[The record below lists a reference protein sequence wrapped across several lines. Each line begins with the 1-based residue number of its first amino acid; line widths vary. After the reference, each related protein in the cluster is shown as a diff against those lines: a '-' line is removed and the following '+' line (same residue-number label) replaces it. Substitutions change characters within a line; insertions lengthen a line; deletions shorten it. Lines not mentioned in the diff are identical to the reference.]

1 MHRHGYKGR
10 KFSRERDQRRALLKG
25 LATSLVE
32 HGKIETTFPKAKE
45 LVRYIEKL
53 ITKAKKGDLANRRRV
68 IAGLSTQAM
77 AFRLVD
83 VIAPQLTARNSGHVR
98 VERTRLRVGDGAQMA
113 TIAFVDEISD
123 VAPAV
128 KAEKAAPAA
137 TKSAPKAATKVA
149 KHATK
154 VAKEETK

>member
-10 KFSRERDQRRALLKG
+10 KFSRERDQRRALIKG

-68 IAGLSTQAM
+68 IAGLSTQAA

-83 VIAPQLTARNSGHVR
+83 VIAPQLTGRTSGHVR
-98 VERTRLRVGDGAQMA
+98 VERTRLRVGDGAQLA
-113 TIAFVDEISD
+113 TIAFVDEIAE
-123 VAPAV
+123 VPAPA
-128 KAEKAAPAA
+128 
-137 TKSAPKAATKVA
+137 KVA
-149 KHATK
+149 AAAKPATK

>member
-10 KFSRERDQRRALLKG
+10 KFGRERDQRRALLKG

-53 ITKAKKGDLANRRRV
+53 VTKAKKGDLANRRRV
-68 IAGLSTQAM
+68 IAGLSTQAA

-83 VIAPQLTARNSGHVR
+83 VIAPQLTGRTSGHVR
-98 VERTRLRVGDGAQMA
+98 VERTRIRVGDGAQMA
-113 TIAFVDEISD
+113 TIAFVDEISETPKPE
-123 VAPAV
+123 VA
-128 KAEKAAPAA
+128 KAAP
-137 TKSAPKAATKVA
+137 KAK
-149 KHATK
+149 K
-154 VAKEETK
+154 ETK

>member
-123 VAPAV
+123 VAPTVEAV
-128 KAEKAAPAA
+128 KAKPVAKPAA
-137 TKSAPKAATKVA
+137 KP
-149 KHATK
+149 ATK
-154 VAKEETK
+154 VAKETK